1 MKIPSTEVFD
11 LIKSLD
17 RHEKRYFKMWISRRK
32 EDTQYLSLFDA
43 IDAMERYD
51 EKELLQKINNPAL
64 EKTIKYAKRDLF
76 RVILNS
82 LEYYHESENVQS
94 RIFKK
99 LKQFKILLDKGL
111 VSPAG
116 KILNEARDLA
126 LEHEM
131 YPLILEIATLEIQ
144 LARRIEDVNQ
154 WSSYLKNGKF
164 PHEDYIEHYR
174 EYLRLLFIEHEITY
188 HLISGEYQGNKEKYN
203 RIKEIAASLTDA
215 KPKFRDRQTYLKYY
229 HSEFLSNAM
238 VRNWEV
244 ASRSME
250 KFLGL
255 FEQQSNLMELA
266 GPYLLHLYNYA
277 LSGSFTKDY
286 DKALAI
292 RDKAEAFLN
301 SLPTKLNTFNVQ
313 VQFLN
318 IEIIVLTLFVNRLDY
333 VNAIK
338 QGDRIHNSPYFQASG
353 TPLKKSMFMTMC
365 VVHFYFG
372 KYKEALGW
380 INRVVNTG
388 DFNTAIRK
396 DIDLS
401 ALMVNILIHFELG
414 NFDLVES
421 LVKSFLRS
429 EKKAEVND
437 LVSYFLKFC
446 REKLSKPGITPR
458 EVFVEFR
465 DKLLDYQKSDFKT
478 KYILEDFDFLAWVEA
493 KIDNVPMLEKV
504 KLRKEETAGTTK

>member
-116 KILNEARDLA
+116 KILNEARDL
-126 LEHEM
+126 
-131 YPLILEIATLEIQ
+131 EIATLEIQ

-244 ASRSME
+244 ASRTCR
-250 KFLGL
+250 
-255 FEQQSNLMELA
+255 
-266 GPYLLHLYNYA
+266 A
-277 LSGSFTKDY
+277 LPSSS
-286 DKALAI
+286 I
-292 RDKAEAFLN
+292 
-301 SLPTKLNTFNVQ
+301 
-313 VQFLN
+313 
-318 IEIIVLTLFVNRLDY
+318 
-333 VNAIK
+333 
-338 QGDRIHNSPYFQASG
+338 
-353 TPLKKSMFMTMC
+353 
-365 VVHFYFG
+365 
-372 KYKEALGW
+372 
-380 INRVVNTG
+380 
-388 DFNTAIRK
+388 
-396 DIDLS
+396 
-401 ALMVNILIHFELG
+401 
-414 NFDLVES
+414 
-421 LVKSFLRS
+421 
-429 EKKAEVND
+429 
-437 LVSYFLKFC
+437 
-446 REKLSKPGITPR
+446 
-458 EVFVEFR
+458 
-465 DKLLDYQKSDFKT
+465 
-478 KYILEDFDFLAWVEA
+478 
-493 KIDNVPMLEKV
+493 
-504 KLRKEETAGTTK
+504 

>member
-1 MKIPSTEVFD
+1 
-11 LIKSLD
+11 
-17 RHEKRYFKMWISRRK
+17 
-32 EDTQYLSLFDA
+32 
-43 IDAMERYD
+43 
-51 EKELLQKINNPAL
+51 
-64 EKTIKYAKRDLF
+64 
-76 RVILNS
+76 
-82 LEYYHESENVQS
+82 
-94 RIFKK
+94 
-99 LKQFKILLDKGL
+99 
-111 VSPAG
+111 
-116 KILNEARDLA
+116 
-126 LEHEM
+126 
-131 YPLILEIATLEIQ
+131 
-144 LARRIEDVNQ
+144 
-154 WSSYLKNGKF
+154 
-164 PHEDYIEHYR
+164 
-174 EYLRLLFIEHEITY
+174 
-188 HLISGEYQGNKEKYN
+188 
-203 RIKEIAASLTDA
+203 
-215 KPKFRDRQTYLKYY
+215 
-229 HSEFLSNAM
+229 
-238 VRNWEV
+238 VR
-244 ASRSME
+244 
-250 KFLGL
+250 
-255 FEQQSNLMELA
+255 
-266 GPYLLHLYNYA
+266 
-277 LSGSFTKDY
+277 
-286 DKALAI
+286 
-292 RDKAEAFLN
+292 
-301 SLPTKLNTFNVQ
+301 
-313 VQFLN
+313 FLN